1 MVKSLQKI
9 EQELKMLSEQMEEVK
24 KELSDRYVR
33 YLDVLGNSLKKHL
46 SMVVYQICTQTYP
59 HLFLKLTVQERQ
71 ELQKK
76 IRAIGD
82 RGSED
87 FRSALERAEH
97 LKLPSA
103 NQEIRETILKKLPIT
118 EEQLK
123 MLRDRL
129 FQSVKD
135 ESDEDEN
142 KENKE
147 KFSSKSLNFLEDNED
162 NEDEILEIDDSDEDE
177 ILEIDDSDNDSD
189 EQEENE
195 EEEDNESPIQDP
207 HHPIHLVNFVK
218 RVEKVLVNILQDLSN
233 QANHLLQSS
242 KIFSAKLPPQVLEA
256 AIEADGSGSAVG
268 HSPNTLNLLIE
279 AENEKSSKSSMV
291 MQVTA
296 VRLRLSEIEF
306 AEPSLSVER
315 NRIRELGRKV
325 KKLYKYYE
333 KLQREKAIAEAEIAW
348 RSIWYEES

>member
-1 MVKSLQKI
+1 MTKSLQKI
-9 EQELKMLSEQMEEVK
+9 EQELKILSEQVEEVK

-82 RGSED
+82 RGCED
-87 FRSALERAEH
+87 FSSALERAEH

-103 NQEIRETILKKLPIT
+103 TNDIRETILKKLPIT

-123 MLRDRL
+123 MLRERL

-135 ESDEDEN
+135 ESDEEKKED
-142 KENKE
+142 KEN
-147 KFSSKSLNFLEDNED
+147 FQHKSLNMLGD
-162 NEDEILEIDDSDEDE
+162 DEDE
-177 ILEIDDSDNDSD
+177 ILEIDDED
-189 EQEENE
+189 EILEI
-195 EEEDNESPIQDP
+195 DNEDDDDRNEGDDEDVNPIQDP

-218 RVEKVLVNILQDLSN
+218 RVEQVLVNILQELSN
-233 QANHLLQSS
+233 QTNQLLQAS
-242 KIFSAKLPPQVLEA
+242 KIFSSKLPPQVLEA

-268 HSPNTLNLLIE
+268 NSPNTLNLLIE
-279 AENEKSSKSSMV
+279 AENERSSKESMV

-315 NRIRELGRKV
+315 NRIRELGKKV

>member
-1 MVKSLQKI
+1 MTKPLPKI
-9 EQELKMLSEQMEEVK
+9 EQELKILSEQVEDVK
-24 KELSDRYVR
+24 KELNDRYVR
-33 YLDVLGNSLKKHL
+33 YLEVLGHSLKKHL
-46 SMVVYQICTQTYP
+46 SIVVYQICTQTYP
-59 HLFLKLTVQERQ
+59 HLFLKLTVHERQ

-76 IRAIGD
+76 IRAIGNQ
-82 RGSED
+82 GYED
-87 FRSALERAEH
+87 FSSALERAEH

-103 NQEIRETILKKLPIT
+103 TQDIRETILKKLPIT

-123 MLRDRL
+123 MLRERL

-135 ESDEDEN
+135 GSEEEAKKED
-142 KENKE
+142 KE
-147 KFSSKSLNFLEDNED
+147 KFKNRNLNILGDD
-162 NEDEILEIDDSDEDE
+162 DDDDEMVEIDDDEMS
-177 ILEIDDSDNDSD
+177 EIDDNEMSEIDDDDDDND
-189 EQEENE
+189 N
-195 EEEDNESPIQDP
+195 DNPIQDP
-207 HHPIHLVNFVK
+207 YHPIHLVNFVK
-218 RVEKVLVNILQDLSN
+218 RVEKVLVNILQDISN
-233 QANHLLQSS
+233 QTNHLLQSS
-242 KIFSAKLPPQVLEA
+242 KIFSSKLPPQVLEA

-268 HSPNTLNLLIE
+268 NSPNTLNLLIE
-279 AENEKSSKSSMV
+279 AENERSSKESMV

-315 NRIRELGRKV
+315 NRIRELGKKV